1 MEKHSAE
8 QIVNGIKYGSK
19 LQSLE
24 AAHQIDLSRPGL
36 DLVVY
41 HQFMGGLR
49 DRCLS
54 CRSEE
59 AGWRDLHS
67 SSDVTASAFSSQVA
81 SLHMEKRIKTK
92 NSELRI

>member
-1 MEKHSAE
+1 
-8 QIVNGIKYGSK
+8 VNGIKYGSK
-19 LQSLE
+19 PRSLE

-41 HQFMGGLR
+41 HQLMGGLR

-54 CRSEE
+54 CRSKG

-67 SSDVTASAFSSQVA
+67 SSSSRRDGQSVFQP
-81 SLHMEKRIKTK
+81 SGIGSHEKAHQNK